1 MFPVRQSRTRRC
13 CPEQII
19 LKHTSN
25 YIIKITQAH
34 IRKCISNYTK
44 AFLSVEIQHKLFY
57 GVFHKALK

>member
-13 CPEQII
+13 CPEQIP

-44 AFLSVEIQHKLFY
+44 AFLSVEIHHKLFHR
-57 GVFHKALK
+57 VFHKVLK